1 MSIKKLY
8 ILAAVIASLTGG
20 LYAQKQWNQRTP
32 DIEASVYSED
42 GPFSLSQAVKRH
54 TEWIEKG
61 RICDPDKVEELLHK
75 TRNYDKLPHRLK
87 NTFEQNRDNWYYFPP
102 ESGTRITSTSI
113 FNTEYALI
121 GMSGSTVQM
130 IVMKIHPDLFMDGW
144 QQTPAVHPMTK
155 RPYFEPDSALLS
167 QCPEAEQEKLKAVF
181 EAVNNNFHFLMAN
194 PLIQLDAQKWEKG
207 DYWGKLIPAQYVS
220 IGKWKSFKPKA
231 YRKDPHSVYGK
242 LGAPIYDLNTVGWKR
257 TSYGDNCVYWFVR
270 QNSLWGGVV
279 GPRPYDRAP
288 LDLGFI
294 DLRAANDVPVEKA
307 QSHVSGFQ
315 VDILIQSLSM
325 ITEEWPKVFE
335 DWRKEMSQ
343 PAAQILTKL
352 ENRVIPILV
361 QEQEYLQASHP
372 ENWWSANVLEGVYE
386 PVYQH
391 QMQRL
396 HPKKAPSRNR
406 LNTAPTRR
414 TFSNTQRSGSRS
426 SDLYNRMKRMKEQQ
440 KTNRQQNGKR
450 PFTSLKPQ
458 LLLEGVRFS
467 SHVQFEFDRAVMAN
481 RNRNTPAYRISA

>member
-1 MSIKKLY
+1 MKQANAILDVL
-8 ILAAVIASLTGG
+8 ILAVVIASLTGG

-42 GPFSLSQAVKRH
+42 GPFSLSQAVKIH
-54 TEWIEKG
+54 TEWIERG
-61 RICDPDKVEELLHK
+61 DRVCDPDKVEELLYK
-75 TRNYDKLPHRLK
+75 TQSYDKLPDRLK
-87 NTFEQNRDNWYYFPP
+87 NTFEQNRENWMYLPP
-102 ESGTRITSTSI
+102 EDGTKVKFATIYITDYVLASMAGPDI
-113 FNTEYALI
+113 K
-121 GMSGSTVQM
+121 MTVK
-130 IVMKIHPDLFMDGW
+130 KIHPDLFMDGW

-194 PLIQLDAQKWEKG
+194 PLIQLDAQKWLNG

-231 YRKDPHSVYGK
+231 YREDPHSVYSK
-242 LGAPIYDLNTVGWKR
+242 LGAPIYDLNTLRWKR
-257 TSYGDNCVYWFVR
+257 TSYESNCLYWFSKNNR
-270 QNSLWGGVV
+270 LWGEVV
-279 GPRPYDRAP
+279 GHDRAS
-288 LDLGFI
+288 LALGYI
-294 DLRAANDVPVEKA
+294 DLWAADNVPVEEA
-307 QSHVSGFQ
+307 QGRISGFQ

-335 DWRKEMSQ
+335 TWRGEMSQ

-352 ENRVIPILV
+352 ENRVIPILT
-361 QEQEYLQASHP
+361 QEKEYLQAHHP
-372 ENWWSANVLEGVYE
+372 EYWWSVAYPYSDYQMVYT
-386 PVYQH
+386 H

-396 HPKKAPSRNR
+396 HPKKTPSRNR
-406 LNTAPTRR
+406 LNTAPMRR

-440 KTNRQQNGKR
+440 KQPELRDGTLIDLYRLPVKAGGWVWGR
-450 PFTSLKPQ
+450 EIALAV
-458 LLLEGVRFS
+458 LENYRRCECVR
-467 SHVQFEFDRAVMAN
+467 
-481 RNRNTPAYRISA
+481 

>member
-1 MSIKKLY
+1 
-8 ILAAVIASLTGG
+8 
-20 LYAQKQWNQRTP
+20 
-32 DIEASVYSED
+32 
-42 GPFSLSQAVKRH
+42 
-54 TEWIEKG
+54 
-61 RICDPDKVEELLHK
+61 
-75 TRNYDKLPHRLK
+75 
-87 NTFEQNRDNWYYFPP
+87 
-102 ESGTRITSTSI
+102 
-113 FNTEYALI
+113 
-121 GMSGSTVQM
+121 
-130 IVMKIHPDLFMDGW
+130 MDGW

-167 QCPEAEQEKLKAVF
+167 QCSEAEQEKLKAVF

-220 IGKWKSFKPKA
+220 IGKWQSFKPKA
-231 YRKDPHSVYGK
+231 YREDPHSVYSK

-257 TSYGDNCVYWFVR
+257 TSFGNNCVYWFVR
-270 QNSLWGGVV
+270 QNSLWGAVIK
-279 GPRPYDRAP
+279 PYGHTS

-325 ITEEWPKVFE
+325 ITEEWPKVFA

-372 ENWWSANVLEGVYE
+372 ENWWSANVLEGVYDR
-386 PVYQH
+386 VYQH

-396 HPKKAPSRNR
+396 HPQKAPSRNR
-406 LNTAPTRR
+406 LRTVPTRR

-426 SDLYNRMKRMKEQQ
+426 SGLYERMKKMKEQQ
-440 KTNRQQNGKR
+440 KQPER
-450 PFTSLKPQ
+450 
-458 LLLEGVRFS
+458 GV
-467 SHVQFEFDRAVMAN
+467 E
-481 RNRNTPAYRISA
+481 